1 MSDTPKYGTR
11 AVTVTPT
18 PSPVTG
24 RTAPV
29 LQDSPLVLSLE
40 ERQKRVLA
48 RLPGF
53 AKVSI
58 LTAGLAFSATTV
70 IQGIMDPPIAKQF
83 GLPSPLSSL
92 TIGTFVAVLL
102 AAFSAVTT
110 WLFVIWSL
118 TFIPFLGYHTY
129 KAAQQAAVPV
139 GTRGLRWIQL
149 YTCTFLPMAVFA
161 AAWNSLATVHPGRA
175 SISGI
180 DLLLI
185 LVGAAIVA
193 ALLWFT
199 NRIPIK
205 LVALRLSVLSIML
218 YASLFLTYGLGY
230 STAAHS
236 ALFGILGYL
245 TFGLGDLEELGR
257 RVMMYDV
264 DPAVADRLFDLQT
277 RRQLV
282 RTRGDELVV
291 QRMEHQQSTKAAQI
305 DNESRLGTQ
314 LTKISEARTHFNQRT
329 NETMLMMLE
338 KHQKM
343 LGDMHAILTE
353 EFSRKMEEEIPRRI
367 AALRQKAP
375 MLSPGELAAEMKL
388 IIGEINKMVG
398 DVPTGLDSLRDR
410 MLQITSEMETTTRRL
425 AQEASHGDDEA

>member
-1 MSDTPKYGTR
+1 M
-11 AVTVTPT
+11 
-18 PSPVTG
+18 
-24 RTAPV
+24 PV
-29 LQDSPLVLSLE
+29 LQDSPLVAALE
-40 ERQKRVLA
+40 ERQRRVLA

-53 AKVSI
+53 ARLSI
-58 LTAGLAFSATTV
+58 LTAVFAFAATTI
-70 IQGIMDPPIAKQF
+70 IQGILDPPITKQF
-83 GLPSPLSSL
+83 GLPDPVSSL
-92 TIGTFVAVLL
+92 TIGTFVAILL

-129 KAAQQAAVPV
+129 KAAQQASVPV
-139 GTRGLRWIQL
+139 GTRGLRWVQL

-161 AAWNSLATVHPGRA
+161 AAWNSLATVHPERA
-175 SISGI
+175 SISGA
-180 DLLLI
+180 DV
-185 LVGAAIVA
+185 LVIVLGAAVVA
-193 ALLWFT
+193 ALLWVT

-230 STAAHS
+230 STAAQS

-245 TFGLGDLEELGR
+245 TFGLGDFEELGR

-264 DPAVADRLFDLQT
+264 DPGVADKLFELQT
-277 RRQLV
+277 RRHHI
-282 RTRGDELVV
+282 RTRGDELAV
-291 QRMEHQQSTKAAQI
+291 QRMEHQQTTKAAQI

-314 LTKISEARTHFNQRT
+314 LTKISEARTQFNQQT

-343 LGDMHAILTE
+343 LGEMHGILAD
-353 EFSRKMEEEIPRRI
+353 EFSRKMEDEIPRRI
-367 AALRQKAP
+367 AALREKAP
-375 MLSPGELAAEMKL
+375 RLTPGELAAEMKL
-388 IIGEINKMVG
+388 IINEINSMVG

-410 MLQITSEMETTTRRL
+410 MLELTQEMKTTTRRL
-425 AQEASHGDDEA
+425 AQEASRDDDET